1 MGRATWRWSALF
13 CLRRR
18 PRMRA
23 HARGPPLRPD
33 PESGDLLPLTG
44 VALYDESRTREA
56 AAAALSGSGKSASRS
71 WDRWSTSPSPAWP
84 PPSSPPSGR
93 GVDLWKW
100 PLLQAAQLA
109 PKSVVWANLYLALL
123 NLMPAYPLDGGRILR
138 AFFSRT
144 LDLSSATR
152 RAVSIS
158 TAIAMVLIFAG
169 LFSDNWLTMVGV
181 IVFSAAQLE
190 ERALVFQS
198 VLDNVRLE
206 EVMLTDFA
214 TLSPADTLEDALE
227 KAVHSLQ
234 DDFPV
239 VRGSDMVG
247 VISKQRI
254 LDALRAEGNGYV
266 QAVMNKI
273 FEVSV
278 RQDSLGSAFRKLTAR
293 NSSIIPVVEDQRLIG
308 IVTLQNLM
316 HSMALLAESRKLRRD
331 EARIL
336 GIKSR
341 ASRSI
346 AEGSA
351 LSLRCRSLPNLRSLF
366 DGSDGLP
373 SGRHGSEQPHGFRLL
388 HRRNLLQPRQHC
400 IRNLPVDV
408 DHGDCLARLPLDILL
423 GRSPSRARNLQ
434 C

>member
-1 MGRATWRWSALF
+1 MALAGIILA
-13 CLRRR
+13 CVA
-18 PRMRA
+18 A
-23 HARGPPLRPD
+23 H
-33 PESGDLLPLTG
+33 ESGHMFAARRFGLIPKAVILLPLTG
-44 VALYDESRTREA
+44 VALYDESRVEKLQPPALLWKREVRLALVGPAVSLALALLSA
-56 AAAALSGSGKSASRS
+56 AVVAA
-71 WDRWSTSPSPAWP
+71 
-84 PPSSPPSGR
+84 SGR
-93 GVDLWKW
+93 GIELWRW
-100 PLLQAAQLA
+100 PFLQAANL
-109 PKSVVWANLYLALL
+109 PRSLVWANLYLAIF

-138 AFFSRT
+138 ALLTRT
-144 LDLSSATR
+144 LDAPSATR

-158 TAIAMVLIFAG
+158 NAIAMVLMLAG
-169 LFSDNWLTMVGV
+169 LFSDSWLTMVGV

-239 VRGSDMVG
+239 VRGMDMVG

-273 FEVSV
+273 FEVSL

-331 EARIL
+331 EAE
-336 GIKSR
+336 S
-341 ASRSI
+341 
-346 AEGSA
+346 
-351 LSLRCRSLPNLRSLF
+351 
-366 DGSDGLP
+366 
-373 SGRHGSEQPHGFRLL
+373 
-388 HRRNLLQPRQHC
+388 
-400 IRNLPVDV
+400 
-408 DHGDCLARLPLDILL
+408 
-423 GRSPSRARNLQ
+423 
-434 C
+434 

>member
-1 MGRATWRWSALF
+1 MRSWSIPVGRLFGVDVRIHLTFFVLPMFIFWTDYAAHQGNATGPRDLAIVGIILA
-13 CLRRR
+13 CVGAHECGHMLAARRVGLT
-18 PRMRA
+18 PKA
-23 HARGPPLRPD
+23 VI
-33 PESGDLLPLTG
+33 LLPLTG
-44 VALYDESRTREA
+44 VVLYDEPRTEKPQPAALLWKREIRLALVGPLVSLALACLSA
-56 AAAALSGSGKSASRS
+56 AAVTA
-71 WDRWSTSPSPAWP
+71 
-84 PPSSPPSGR
+84 SGR
-93 GVDLWKW
+93 GVELWKW
-100 PLLQAAQLA
+100 PFLQATNL
-109 PKSVVWANLYLALL
+109 PRSLVWANLYLAIL

-144 LDLSSATR
+144 LDASAATR

-158 TAIAMVLIFAG
+158 NAIAMVLMIAG
-169 LFSDNWLTMVGV
+169 LFSDSWLTMVGV

-254 LDALRAEGNGYV
+254 LDTLQAEGNGYV

-273 FEVSV
+273 FEVSL

-316 HSMALLAESRKLRRD
+316 HSMALLAETRKLRRD
-331 EARIL
+331 EAE
-336 GIKSR
+336 S
-341 ASRSI
+341 
-346 AEGSA
+346 
-351 LSLRCRSLPNLRSLF
+351 
-366 DGSDGLP
+366 
-373 SGRHGSEQPHGFRLL
+373 
-388 HRRNLLQPRQHC
+388 
-400 IRNLPVDV
+400 
-408 DHGDCLARLPLDILL
+408 
-423 GRSPSRARNLQ
+423 
-434 C
+434 

>member
-1 MGRATWRWSALF
+1 MRSWSIPVGRLFGVEVRVHLTFVLLPLFIFWTENATHPGDASGARDLALVGIILA
-13 CLRRR
+13 CVGAHECAHMLAARRFGLI
-18 PRMRA
+18 PKA
-23 HARGPPLRPD
+23 VI
-33 PESGDLLPLTG
+33 LLPLTG
-44 VALYDESRTREA
+44 VTLYDESRAAKPQPAAPLWMREVRLALVGPLASLALAAFA
-56 AAAALSGSGKSASRS
+56 AAIVSAADRNAALLQWPFLYSRNLP
-71 WDRWSTSPSPAWP
+71 R
-84 PPSSPPSGR
+84 
-93 GVDLWKW
+93 
-100 PLLQAAQLA
+100 
-109 PKSVVWANLYLALL
+109 SVVWANLYLALL

-138 AFFSRT
+138 AVFSRT

-169 LFSDNWLTMVGV
+169 PFSHVWLMMVGI

-206 EVMLTDFA
+206 EIMLTDFA

-247 VISKQRI
+247 VISRQRI

-266 QAVMNKI
+266 QPVMNKI

-278 RQDSLGSAFRKLTAR
+278 RQDSLGTAFRKLTAR
-293 NSSIIPVVEDQRLIG
+293 GSNIIPVVEDQRLVG

-316 HSMALLAESRKLRRD
+316 HSMTLLAESRKLRRD
-331 EARIL
+331 E
-336 GIKSR
+336 G
-341 ASRSI
+341 
-346 AEGSA
+346 E
-351 LSLRCRSLPNLRSLF
+351 
-366 DGSDGLP
+366 
-373 SGRHGSEQPHGFRLL
+373 SG
-388 HRRNLLQPRQHC
+388 N
-400 IRNLPVDV
+400 
-408 DHGDCLARLPLDILL
+408 
-423 GRSPSRARNLQ
+423 
-434 C
+434 

>member
-1 MGRATWRWSALF
+1 MRSWSIPVGRLFGVDVRIHLTFFILPTFVFWTDYSLHQGNATGPRDLAMVGIILVCVALHE
-13 CLRRR
+13 CAHMLAARRFGLV
-18 PRMRA
+18 PKA
-23 HARGPPLRPD
+23 VI
-33 PESGDLLPLTG
+33 LLPLTG
-44 VALYDESRTREA
+44 VALYDESHVVKPQS
-56 AAAALSGSGKSASRS
+56 AALWQREVRLALVGPLASLALASLAAGVITASGHGI
-71 WDRWSTSPSPAWP
+71 
-84 PPSSPPSGR
+84 
-93 GVDLWKW
+93 DLWKF
-100 PLLQAAQLA
+100 PFLQATNL
-109 PKSVVWANLYLALL
+109 PKSLVGANLWLAVL
-123 NLMPAYPLDGGRILR
+123 NLLPAYPLDGGRILR

-144 LDLSSATR
+144 LDASAATR

-158 TAIAMVLIFAG
+158 NAIAMVLMLAG

-190 ERALVFQS
+190 ERSLVFQS

-273 FEVSV
+273 FEVSL

-316 HSMALLAESRKLRRD
+316 HSMSLLAETRKLQR
-331 EARIL
+331 EETE
-336 GIKSR
+336 S
-341 ASRSI
+341 
-346 AEGSA
+346 
-351 LSLRCRSLPNLRSLF
+351 
-366 DGSDGLP
+366 
-373 SGRHGSEQPHGFRLL
+373 
-388 HRRNLLQPRQHC
+388 
-400 IRNLPVDV
+400 
-408 DHGDCLARLPLDILL
+408 
-423 GRSPSRARNLQ
+423 
-434 C
+434 

>member
-1 MGRATWRWSALF
+1 MFILWTDYAANRQPPNGPRDLALVGIILACVGAHEF
-13 CLRRR
+13 GHMFAARRFGLI
-18 PRMRA
+18 PKA
-23 HARGPPLRPD
+23 VI
-33 PESGDLLPLTG
+33 LLPLTG
-44 VALYDESRTREA
+44 VTLYDESRAQKPQPVALVWQREVRLALVGPLVNLALACLA
-56 AAAALSGSGKSASRS
+56 AAVIMSSRL
-71 WDRWSTSPSPAWP
+71 
-84 PPSSPPSGR
+84 GIE
-93 GVDLWKW
+93 LWKW
-100 PLLQAAQLA
+100 PLLQAANL
-109 PKSVVWANLYLALL
+109 PKSLVGANLYLAVL

-144 LDLSSATR
+144 LDVSSATR

-158 TAIAMVLIFAG
+158 NAIAMVLMLAG
-169 LFSDNWLTMVGV
+169 LFSDYWLTMVGV

-214 TLSPADTLEDALE
+214 TISPADTLEDALE

-247 VISKQRI
+247 VISRQRI

-331 EARIL
+331 E
-336 GIKSR
+336 GES
-341 ASRSI
+341 
-346 AEGSA
+346 
-351 LSLRCRSLPNLRSLF
+351 
-366 DGSDGLP
+366 
-373 SGRHGSEQPHGFRLL
+373 
-388 HRRNLLQPRQHC
+388 
-400 IRNLPVDV
+400 
-408 DHGDCLARLPLDILL
+408 
-423 GRSPSRARNLQ
+423 
-434 C
+434 